1 VSRHKPSIRWSRLAD
16 LDLQS
21 AYTYL
26 EERNPSAAQRL
37 AAEILEALEHIQA
50 HPEAGAVAPDLLPR
64 GRYRHW
70 ICGRYRIIFRT
81 EDGRILILRIWDSR
95 RNPQDLKTE

>member
-1 VSRHKPSIRWSRLAD
+1 VKRKRSVRWTRLAD

-26 EERNPSAAQRL
+26 EERNPNAARRF
-37 AAEILEALEHIQA
+37 AAEILQALEHIRTY
-50 HPEAGAVAPDLLPR
+50 PESGAVAMDLLPR

-70 ICGRYRIIFRT
+70 VCGHHRLIYRVD
-81 EDGRILILRIWDSR
+81 EDWIWLLRIWDSR
-95 RNPQDLKTE
+95 RNPENLKPE

>member
-1 VSRHKPSIRWSRLAD
+1 VTRRKPSIRWSRLAD

-26 EERNPSAAQRL
+26 EERSPSAARRF
-37 AAEILEALEHIQA
+37 ATEILESIQHIQN
-50 HPEAGAVAPDLLPR
+50 HPRAGAVATDLLPR

-70 ICGRYRIIFRT
+70 VCGRYRIIFRID
-81 EDGRILILRIWDSR
+81 EDRIWILRIWDAR
-95 RNPQDLKTE
+95 RNPQDLKPE